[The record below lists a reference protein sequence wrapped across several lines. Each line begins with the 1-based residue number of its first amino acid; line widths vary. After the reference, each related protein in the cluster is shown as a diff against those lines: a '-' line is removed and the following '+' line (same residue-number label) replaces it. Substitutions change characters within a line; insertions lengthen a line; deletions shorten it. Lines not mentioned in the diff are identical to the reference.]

1 MKKDMTCVAC
11 PLGCQITV
19 ELEGNEVISVTG
31 NTCKRGD
38 AYARTEISNPVR
50 SIHSTV
56 KVANGEHPVVPC
68 KTSGPIPKG
77 AIFDVMKEI
86 NKVTVDAPVKIGD
99 VFISNVCGTG
109 VDIIATN
116 NDEGKQ

>member
-99 VFISNVCGTG
+99 VFIADVCGTG
-109 VDIIATN
+109 VDIVATN
-116 NDEGKQ
+116 NDNGKQ

>member
-19 ELEGNEVISVTG
+19 ETEGNEVISVTG

-56 KVANGEHPVVPC
+56 KITNGEHPVVPC
-68 KTSGPIPKG
+68 KTSGPIPKA

-86 NKVTVDAPVKIGD
+86 NKVTVDAPVKIGQ
-99 VFISNVCGTG
+99 VFIKNVCDTG

-116 NDEGKQ
+116 NDYGK

>member
-1 MKKDMTCVAC
+1 MEKRELVCVAC
-11 PLGCQITV
+11 PLGCPITV
-19 ELEGNEVISVTG
+19 TFDADGNVDTVTG

-99 VFISNVCGTG
+99 VFIYNLRL
-109 VDIIATN
+109 
-116 NDEGKQ
+116 Q

>member
-1 MKKDMTCVAC
+1 MKKVMNCIAC
-11 PLGCQITV
+11 PLGCLITV
-19 ELEGNEVISVTG
+19 EYDGGEVLSVTG

-38 AYARTEISNPVR
+38 AYARTEITNPVR

-56 KVANGEHPVVPC
+56 KVNGGEHPVVPC

-86 NKVTVDAPVKIGD
+86 NKVTVDAPVSIGQ
-99 VFISNVCGTG
+99 VFIKDVCGTG
-109 VDIIATN
+109 VDIVATN
-116 NDEGKQ
+116 NDCGK